1 MMRRVTVTI
10 PDDLEG
16 DLERFLQA
24 QALRPSV
31 AALLRAALRQYISG
45 ANTSPNPPILPRI
58 LANREKI
65 RELATNRRVDRIRV
79 FGSVAR
85 GEDTNDSDIDF
96 LVSPKTDCGLFN
108 LGGLQVELEE
118 LLGVDVDVV
127 SDRSVPS
134 EVRDELEAEA
144 IPL

>member
-16 DLERFLQA
+16 DLERFLSSQELRPA
-24 QALRPSV
+24 VGSVMRTALRRFLSQAGEGAKPP
-31 AALLRAALRQYISG
+31 LLHRVLS
-45 ANTSPNPPILPRI
+45 
-58 LANREKI
+58 NRENI
-65 RELATNRRVDRIRV
+65 RELATKRRVDRIRV

-85 GEDTNDSDIDF
+85 GEDTRNSDIDF
-96 LVSPKTDCGLFN
+96 LVSPKADCGLFN

-118 LLGVDVDVV
+118 PLGVEVDVV
-127 SDRSVPS
+127 SDRSVLP

-144 IPL
+144 TTL